1 MKSVAGVQWGQSIQT
16 SVIGLWH
23 TFESIWPKT
32 WYTANLTVFLKFWSK
47 IAILDRFKVHFF
59 PDTLNTI
66 KKELLKN
73 FFLVIYDAAFI
84 PQSVIS
90 RFIWS
95 LKAFCRCPFFQNIY
109 VSSLVC
115 TRMYINV
122 PPNMYLC
129 TSSQALKCFQVRT
142 QE

>member
-1 MKSVAGVQWGQSIQT
+1 MAGVQWGQNIHT

-23 TFESIWPKT
+23 TFESIDQN
-32 WYTANLTVFLKFWSK
+32 TANLTVFLKFWSK
-47 IAILDRFKVHFF
+47 IAILDRFKVHFIRIHWI
-59 PDTLNTI
+59 PL
-66 KKELLKN
+66 KKNYWKKN
-73 FFLVIYDAAFI
+73 WFVRVIYDAAFI

-90 RFIWS
+90 RFIWL

-109 VSSLVC
+109 VCSLVC
-115 TRMYINV
+115 TRKYINV

-129 TSSQALKCFQVRT
+129 TSTQVFKCFQVCA

>member
-1 MKSVAGVQWGQSIQT
+1 MIGVQWGQNILLKVLTKNLIYSEFD
-16 SVIGLWH
+16 SV
-23 TFESIWPKT
+23 FEVLVKNSYSRPFQG
-32 WYTANLTVFLKFWSK
+32 A
-47 IAILDRFKVHFF
+47 FF

-66 KKELLKN
+66 KKELLKKN
-73 FFLVIYDAAFI
+73 WFVRVIYDAAFI

-90 RFIWS
+90 RFIWL

-109 VSSLVC
+109 VCSLVC

-129 TSSQALKCFQVRT
+129 TSTQALKCFQVRT